1 MRITPVGIGALACTF
16 LLAGQSASA
25 VTLSLKAGY
34 FFGPGDQ
41 GIHSFNNA
49 FVRNIQFT
57 GPLSGTIPFFNNGAE
72 PPNVSAE
79 ILQGG
84 VVDGFTSDGRAINEN
99 IDTGLHLRLADSNTG
114 ESANL
119 MVVATGAEQV
129 VNDEK
134 GNLVFNTHVFADPGI
149 PSVVTPLN
157 VSFTTGA
164 AQVPLSLKT
173 QKGLPGGID
182 MAGPYAAG
190 FVLFGRIG
198 DFDHDGLM
206 DGELVLAA
214 NSPLELIV
222 ARGNPIAQRRPWVS
236 DIPINAPLSAELNL
250 ANMVGNF
257 PAPLIGAILQGQNT
271 LAAEYAYDLTSRL
284 NAALFDVSSIVASK
298 DATRAQKAKAR
309 TALWAVRVARES
321 FERGID
327 ELTNTRHADKHDLRH
342 GGGSPSEAARSF
354 KKGLKLLGY
363 ALETLASVFP
373 LPGSN
378 MQQAAAKVSAN
389 VATMTE

>member
-1 MRITPVGIGALACTF
+1 MRITPVGIGALACA
-16 LLAGQSASA
+16 LCLASHSASA

-41 GIHSFNNA
+41 GIHPFNNA

-99 IDTGLHLRLADSNTG
+99 IDTGLHLRLADPSTG
-114 ESANL
+114 ESANI

-134 GNLVFNTHVFADPGI
+134 GNLVFRTHVFADPGVS
-149 PSVVTPLN
+149 SVVAPLD

-173 QKGLPGGID
+173 QKGLPGGVD
-182 MAGPYAAG
+182 RAGPYAAG

-214 NSPLELIV
+214 NSPLELIA

-236 DIPINAPLSAELNL
+236 DIPINAPLSVELNL

-257 PAPLIGAILQGQNT
+257 PEPLIGAVLQGQNT
-271 LAAEYAYDLTSRL
+271 LAAEYAYDLTSRI
-284 NAALFDVSSIVASK
+284 NAALFDLTSIVASK
-298 DATRAQKAKAR
+298 GATRAQKAKAR
-309 TALWAVRVARES
+309 TALWAVRIARES
-321 FERGID
+321 LERGID
-327 ELTNTRHADKHDLRH
+327 ELTTVPRDDKHDHRH
-342 GGGSPSEAARSF
+342 GGVSAHDAARPF
-354 KKGLKLLGY
+354 KNGLKLLGY
-363 ALETLASVFP
+363 ALESLASVFP
-373 LPGSN
+373 LPGTQ
-378 MQQAAAKVSAN
+378 MKKAAADVSAK
-389 VATMTE
+389 VATLAE